1 VDVLLRFWPVIATL
15 LAAGAPFA
23 TGAIVLLWRIA
34 QGVKDVQHT
43 MARHAEL
50 HNEHKAEIGKLQDR
64 VSSHG
69 HTLAALAG
77 HTPVNIQAV
86 RQ

>member
-1 VDVLLRFWPVIATL
+1 MDVLLRFWPVIATL

-50 HNEHKAEIGKLQDR
+50 HN
-64 VSSHG
+64 
-69 HTLAALAG
+69 
-77 HTPVNIQAV
+77 
-86 RQ
+86 